1 MSENRQQQR
10 VKGFPKNIYI
20 YSNPKLIPEWSM
32 HGMRL
37 QPLKKKNK
45 QTKIIARKD
54 RAEKRFKKARTAE
67 KTEFRFQFH

>member
-37 QPLKKKNK
+37 QPLKKKKQANK
-45 QTKIIARKD
+45 NNS
-54 RAEKRFKKARTAE
+54 KKG
-67 KTEFRFQFH
+67 